1 MNIVRSICDNFES
14 MTDNKKITL
23 LFDDSGF
30 DENKNKFIFILQ
42 SSIIYKKLKDS
53 ADPCS
58 NKVHLL
64 INAVII
70 VFSELTWFML
80 PQFLLFIFQFLI
92 FIFFVSIFRFP
103 RQLTLLSGHW

>member
-1 MNIVRSICDNFES
+1 

-30 DENKNKFIFILQ
+30 DENKNKLIFILQ

-53 ADPCS
+53 ADPFS

-70 VFSELTWFML
+70 VFSELSWFML
-80 PQFLLFIFQFLI
+80 PQFLLFNFADLI
-92 FIFFVSIFRFP
+92 FFISIFCFP
-103 RQLTLLSGHW
+103 RQLTLLLSGHC